1 MKFITK
7 FIIKLFFEIYVNK
20 IYLYVG
26 NVISVSILEISLDIL
41 FLIYIF
47 CNLNRVSYSR

>member
-26 NVISVSILEISLDIL
+26 NRNICKYFRNFFGHIIPNLYIL
-41 FLIYIF
+41 
-47 CNLNRVSYSR
+47 